1 MTTRNFQKRN
11 SPTSQRLNFSLTL
24 SVGLLLLSSSCQNDM
39 DEARKITSRANVN
52 IETGKE
58 VTIKYTDH
66 GNIKI
71 KVVAKKVN
79 RFNTEKP
86 YMEFS
91 EGIKL
96 FFFNG
101 KEVETMLTAGY
112 ATAVE
117 SSNQMTARNNVEVIN
132 VKGDKMNTEEL
143 IWDSDKK
150 IIYSNTFVKIT
161 TADEIIFGD
170 GMVAN
175 ETFSDYTI
183 KHITGKVKVK
193 ASEM

>member
-1 MTTRNFQKRN
+1 
-11 SPTSQRLNFSLTL
+11 
-24 SVGLLLLSSSCQNDM
+24 M

-96 FFFNG
+96 FFYNG

-170 GMVAN
+170 GMEAN

>member
-1 MTTRNFQKRN
+1 
-11 SPTSQRLNFSLTL
+11 
-24 SVGLLLLSSSCQNDM
+24 M

-170 GMVAN
+170 GMEAN